1 MIEAPLCSD
10 EAQRS
15 AELEALDLV
24 LSPPEQ
30 NFDRITRLAKRHF
43 GVNVALM
50 SMVYK
55 DLQWF
60 KSACGL
66 EDKSTPRNVSFCGHV
81 VAKREPV
88 VVLDPCSDPRF
99 FDNPLVVGR
108 PKIRFYAGAP
118 VFSPRGV
125 ILGTLCLLHD
135 QQRPF
140 SEHDLKDLTDFAA
153 LIETEIEARLLR
165 AEPLAQAN

>member
-1 MIEAPLCSD
+1 MIEAPYC
-10 EAQRS
+10 ENETERS

-24 LSPPEQ
+24 VSPPEQ
-30 NFDRITRLAKRHF
+30 NFDRITRLARRHF

-55 DLQWF
+55 DMQWF

-66 EDKSTPRNVSFCGHV
+66 EENSTPRSVSFCGHV
-81 VAKREPV
+81 VERGEPL
-88 VVLDPCSDPRF
+88 VVLDPARDPRF
-99 FDNPLVVGR
+99 HDNPLVVGR

-118 VFSPRGV
+118 VYSPKGI

-135 QQRPF
+135 AARDF
-140 SEHDLKDLTDFAA
+140 SDQDLSDLKDFAS
-153 LIETEIEARLLR
+153 LIETEIEARTLR
-165 AEPLAQAN
+165 GTA

>member
-1 MIEAPLCSD
+1 MIEAPLCSN
-10 EAQRS
+10 ENQRT

-24 LSPPEQ
+24 VSPPEQ

-43 GVNVALM
+43 KVNVALM

-55 DLQWF
+55 DMQWF

-66 EDKSTPRNVSFCGHV
+66 EDKSTPRSVSFCGHV
-81 VAKREPV
+81 VASGEPL
-88 VVLDPCSDPRF
+88 VVLDPAKDPRF
-99 FDNPLVVGR
+99 HDNPLVVGR

-118 VFSPRGV
+118 VYSPQGI

-135 QQRPF
+135 DRLDF
-140 SEHDLKDLTDFAA
+140 NDEDLTDLKDFAA
-153 LIETEIEARLLR
+153 LIEVEIAARVLR
-165 AEPLAQAN
+165 DKAAR